1 MQTEA
6 VSEKA
11 VMKIIIRHKW
21 DAVVA
26 GKRW

>member
-11 VMKIIIRHKW
+11 VMKIIIRNKR